1 MVLCSHIRY
10 AINTKEY
17 NERLLKMIKK
27 IKILL
32 VILATFGL
40 IAIPAAASADTIG
53 SALTCGTDLTNAGGG
68 CTQATAGNSTSS
80 ISTLINEVITVFSW
94 IVGSISIIMII
105 YGGFRYVT
113 SGGNDASVS
122 GAKNTIIYALIGLVI
137 VALAQVI
144 VHFVLAKAETVN
156 TSNGGLILLSHLFR

>member
-1 MVLCSHIRY
+1 
-10 AINTKEY
+10 
-17 NERLLKMIKK
+17 MIKK

-32 VILATFGL
+32 VILMAFGL

-53 SALTCGTDLTNAGGG
+53 SALTCGTDLSNTGGN
-68 CTQATAGNSTSS
+68 CPSAASTQSGTGGVG
-80 ISTLINEVITVFSW
+80 TLIDEVITVFSW
-94 IVGSISIIMII
+94 LVGGISVIMII

-113 SGGNDASVS
+113 SGGNDSSVS

-144 VHFVLAKAETVN
+144 VHFVLAKALTVN
-156 TSNGGLILLSHLFR
+156 TPTGAVLTNFVPHVFR